1 MVTWADVVKWD
12 IEPVLDAR
20 HQVQTAEGAMQ
31 NNGEVIERAH
41 QDFSSEGLAAYAAST
56 SLEEVFKDIDFVEA
70 QLTDLLT
77 ALQSATSR
85 LNELVRRVKG
95 ALDYAVDERL
105 RILDDGTVEFTEQ
118 IWNDARA
125 EAAHMPQPQPDPHGN
140 YYPQLE
146 GTLTYSRAS
155 AAKEQL
161 EKEVS
166 TILTSAKEIDRDLVM
181 TCERIQDSRASKQ
194 SIDMS
199 SGEFSSAHLAELLT
213 GYKTPSE
220 IRALWDA
227 LSPHEQQLLVADY
240 PKLVGSTNGIPFHIR
255 GAVNE
260 QLAANRAKELDKRAA
275 ALDEEIGKLEEGTS
289 EYLLLLRDKVLL
301 RDKEK
306 LEAERDYLIKIVDS
320 PERTFILFEPENNRI
335 IEQNG
340 TLSKFTTE
348 LYTHVP
354 GTDTSYNSFIDGSAT
369 AFPRSVVEVTPK
381 TDPNDKVSSFTFMDG
396 NFEGEGA
403 WIEWGTGERGNA
415 NANHLQAKGESL
427 NSFQD
432 AVAVE
437 AANIGADINIGGHS
451 AGQSVVFS
459 SENFGAWYD
468 QVNSLSGSYAP
479 GDWKP
484 NASTSYDHYYYKPE
498 PLNMFGIGSAPSP
511 MNVEAFEKHAY
522 DGTDP
527 LSNHARTNTDITN
540 NHPLIKDLIH
550 EIQSN

>member
-125 EAAHMPQPQPDPHGN
+125 EAAQMPQPQPDPHGN

-146 GTLTYSRAS
+146 GTRTYSRAS

-240 PKLVGSTNGIPFHIR
+240 PKLVGSTNGIPFHTR

-260 QLAANRAKELDKRAA
+260 QLAANRAKELDERAA
-275 ALDEEIGKLEEGTS
+275 ALDEEIGKLEEGTF
-289 EYLLLLRDKVLL
+289 EYPLLLRE
-301 RDKEK
+301 KER

-354 GTDTSYNSFIDGSAT
+354 GTGTSYNSFIDGSAT
-369 AFPRSVVEVTPK
+369 AFPRSVVAESMED
-381 TDPNDKVSSFTFMDG
+381 DPHSDFTTFTFMDG
-396 NFEGEGA
+396 GNGKSNAWMSWGFGE
-403 WIEWGTGERGNA
+403 TGNA
-415 NANHLQAKGESL
+415 NANHLTSRGHDLEEFQNAL
-427 NSFQD
+427 NQEEISNF
-432 AVAVE
+432 
-437 AANIGADINIGGHS
+437 ADFNVGGHS
-451 AGQSVVFS
+451 AGQSVVFA
-459 SENFGAWYD
+459 SENAGAYYD
-468 QVNSLSGSYAP
+468 QVNSFSGSYAP
-479 GDWKP
+479 GNWQP
-484 NASTSYDHYYYKPE
+484 NLSTAYDHYYYEPE
-498 PLNMFGIGSAPSP
+498 PLNLFVIGDAPSP
-511 MNVEAFEKHAY
+511 ADSPVFQQHAY
-522 DGTDP
+522 PGTDP
-527 LSNHARTNTDITN
+527 LGNHARTNADASENGAIVLQFIN
-540 NHPLIKDLIH
+540 
-550 EIQSN
+550 ECRSS